1 MTKSLSNLIFVL
13 VFISFLAAAPVW
25 ADSPG
30 ETVLYA
36 SQAPLLE
43 QNPGAE
49 PVPDPPAEVPTAQV
63 SKRYV
68 ALLNGSVLF
77 GDLKL
82 IGDQYEITTETGTMV
97 IPQDRVSQIA
107 GSLRQIY
114 DFKASQVFVNDL
126 EKRCDLLRWCFQYE
140 LADEAE
146 EQLAL
151 LKKYSPDH
159 PMCEVFERRLTFL
172 KNKKEREAL
181 AAQSPQEESAE
192 APVETQT
199 GPTYAELQ
207 RFAASIPEESIE
219 IFRKKVQPILQRN
232 CMTADCHGPNT
243 ETGYRLLRIHAKMG
257 RGEIL
262 QNLYASV
269 QQIDRARPEQSP
281 LLRKPVTP
289 HGNDGRTVF
298 LNQDY
303 ATYQILIAWTYLIAR
318 NQYVIP
324 RDRLLPPQPGAP
336 VFTPTQRGLVRVSSH
351 SAPVQAGPCQMWG
364 VDPSLYPQ
372 NLYPEMYSRNPVPNG
387 AHVAGGVVAQGAPAA
402 RQEPQIK
409 LILPKSED
417 DEEPLESPEKAVAK
431 EREVLPA
438 AAQTDEETESGAV
451 QQVSGE
457 EDAKPQTAKGKTG
470 TDWNAVVSSF
480 GEALGEMP
488 AEEKPASESSPAPA
502 QNAPEEPAQTQPPA
516 NVGTEAP
523 AYYAPGQNTA
533 QGAFYAPGQNT
544 NEGPVYAPGQ
554 SSISR
559 VYAPGQS
566 SAEKLKRGNASAG
579 LTASPIHAPAPQSP
593 MELMQG
599 RDSVQHGGGSYTYG
613 ASGTSEG
620 SKAAPAQTRT
630 HVWEQMLE
638 MQGGLQQPGNE

>member
-1 MTKSLSNLIFVL
+1 MMKFVSNLIFAL
-13 VFISFLAAAPVW
+13 VFISFLATVLVW
-25 ADSPG
+25 ADSPK

-49 PVPDPPAEVPTAQV
+49 PIPDPPAAVPTAQV

-68 ALLNGSVLF
+68 ALLNGSILF

-82 IGDQYEITTETGTMV
+82 IGDQYEITTETGTVV
-97 IPQDRVSQIA
+97 IPQNRVSQIA
-107 GSLRQIY
+107 ESLRQIY
-114 DFKASQVFVNDL
+114 DFRASQVFVNDL

-151 LKKYSPDH
+151 LKKYAPEH
-159 PMCEVFERRLTFL
+159 PMCEVFERRMTFL
-172 KNKKEREAL
+172 KNKKERESL
-181 AAQSPQEESAE
+181 AAETPQEDSAE
-192 APVETQT
+192 DSAETQT

-207 RFAASIPEESIE
+207 RFAASIPDESIE
-219 IFRKKVQPILQRN
+219 IFRKKVQPILQRS

-243 ETGYRLLRIHAKMG
+243 ETPYRLLRIHAKMG

-269 QQIDRARPEQSP
+269 QQINLARPEQSP

-289 HGNDGRTVF
+289 HGNDGRTVV

-303 ATYQILIAWTYLIAR
+303 ATYQILIAWTYLVAR

-351 SAPVQAGPCQMWG
+351 AAPVQVGPCQMWG

-372 NLYPEMYSRNPVPNG
+372 NLYPEMYPRNPAPNG
-387 AHVAGGVVAQGAPAA
+387 AYVAGGVVAPGAPAA

-409 LILPKSED
+409 LVLSKSEE
-417 DEEPLESPEKAVAK
+417 DEEPLESPENVAAS
-431 EREVLPA
+431 EPEVLPA
-438 AAQTDEETESGAV
+438 AAETDEETESAAV

-457 EDAKPQTAKGKTG
+457 DEEKPKTVKRKTK

-488 AEEKPASESSPAPA
+488 AEKKTAPEPV
-502 QNAPEEPAQTQPPA
+502 QNEPEEPAQTEQPETPA
-516 NVGTEAP
+516 YYAP
-523 AYYAPGQNTA
+523 SQNTAQGAYYAPGQS
-533 QGAFYAPGQNT
+533 T

-566 SAEKLKRGNASAG
+566 TAENLRRGNPNAG

-593 MELMQG
+593 AELMRG

-613 ASGTSEG
+613 ASGMSEG

>member
-1 MTKSLSNLIFVL
+1 MMKSISGLNFAL
-13 VFISFLAAAPVW
+13 VFIFLLAVTSVRGE
-25 ADSPG
+25 SPKQ
-30 ETVLYA
+30 TVLYA

-49 PVPDPPAEVPTAQV
+49 PMPEPPAVPTAKV
-63 SKRYV
+63 SKRYI
-68 ALLNGSVLF
+68 ALLNGSILF

-82 IGDQYEITTETGTMV
+82 IGDQYEITTETGTVV
-97 IPQDRVSQIA
+97 IPQNRVSQIA
-107 GSLRQIY
+107 ESLRQIY

-126 EKRCDLLRWCFQYE
+126 EKRCELLRWCFQYE
-140 LADEAE
+140 LVNEAE

-151 LKKYSPDH
+151 LKKYAPDH
-159 PMCEVFERRLTFL
+159 PMAEVFDRRLTFL

-181 AAQSPQEESAE
+181 ASENPEAESTEESAHN
-192 APVETQT
+192 QT

-219 IFRKKVQPILQRN
+219 VFRKKVQPILQKN
-232 CMTADCHGPNT
+232 CMMADCHGPNT
-243 ETGYRLLRIHAKMG
+243 ETPYRLLRIHPKMG

-269 QQIDRARPEQSP
+269 QQINLAQPEQSP

-298 LNQDY
+298 VNQDY
-303 ATYQILIAWTYLIAR
+303 ATYQILIAWTYLVAR

-336 VFTPTQRGLVRVSSH
+336 VFTPTQRGLVRISSH
-351 SAPVQAGPCQMWG
+351 SAPVQVGPCQMWG

-372 NLYPEMYSRNPVPNG
+372 NLYPECYPRNQAPNG
-387 AHVAGGVVAQGAPAA
+387 AYVAGGVVAPGVPAA
-402 RQEPQIK
+402 PQEPQYK
-409 LILPKSED
+409 LLLPHDEED
-417 DEEPLESPEKAVAK
+417 AEPLESPENDVQN
-431 EREVLPA
+431 EPDVLPA
-438 AAQTDEETESGAV
+438 AAETDAGAESEAV

-457 EDAKPQTAKGKTG
+457 DEEKPKTVKRKSK
-470 TDWNAVVSSF
+470 TDWNAVLSSF

-488 AEEKPASESSPAPA
+488 PEEKKAPQPANSAPA
-502 QNAPEEPAQTQPPA
+502 ETAAPAAEPAVIYT
-516 NVGTEAP
+516 
-523 AYYAPGQNTA
+523 PGQNTA
-533 QGAFYAPGQNT
+533 QSAFYAPGQST

-566 SAEKLKRGNASAG
+566 SAEKLKRGNVSAG

-593 MELMQG
+593 AELMRG